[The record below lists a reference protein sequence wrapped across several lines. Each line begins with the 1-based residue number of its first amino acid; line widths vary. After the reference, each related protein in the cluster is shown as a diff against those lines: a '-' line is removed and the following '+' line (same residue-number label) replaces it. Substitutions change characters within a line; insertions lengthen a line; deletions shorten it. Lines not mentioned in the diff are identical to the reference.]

1 MAFETKP
8 LSQKNIQRKNMPYS
22 FEIKKSF
29 TIVSF
34 ILSTWAVIAFFLS
47 QTAISQETAD
57 IYENLALV
65 KVEKEM
71 GEISVFEKQL
81 IREGLIDVGL
91 LDPTIMV
98 DLKYAREDNFMGVNV
113 YGDFTCA
120 YLQSE
125 AAWKLVRAS
134 EILRERYP
142 HLRILVGDAL
152 RPRSVQYMMW
162 KLVENTPMQPYV
174 ANPESGSMHN
184 FGAAV
189 DVTLFNVKTG
199 KKLDMGTTFDYFGPL
214 AQPRLEARFLQEGK
228 LSKDQIENR
237 LILRNAMVDAG
248 WYPINI
254 EWWHFN
260 AFPRDYIRRNYSI
273 IE

>member
-1 MAFETKP
+1 M
-8 LSQKNIQRKNMPYS
+8 LHR
-22 FEIKKSF
+22 FEIKKIF
-29 TIVSF
+29 TRVSF
-34 ILSTWAVIAFFLS
+34 ILPTWAIITFFLS
-47 QTAISQETAD
+47 QTAISQETAG
-57 IYENLALV
+57 IEGNLALV

-71 GEISVFEKQL
+71 AEISVFERQL
-81 IREGLIDVGL
+81 MKEGLINVGL
-91 LDPTIMV
+91 LDPTLMV
-98 DLKYAREDNFMGVNV
+98 DLKYAREDNFMGLNV
-113 YGDFTCA
+113 YGDFKCA
-120 YLQSE
+120 YLQPE

-134 EILRERYP
+134 QILRERHP
-142 HLRILVGDAL
+142 ELRILVGDAF

-162 KLVENTPMQPYV
+162 KLVEATPMQPYV

-184 FGAAV
+184 YGAAV

-199 KKLDMGTTFDYFGPL
+199 KQLDMGTPFDYFGPL
-214 AQPRLEARFLQEGK
+214 AQPRLEARFLREGK
-228 LSKDQIENR
+228 LSQGQIENR
-237 LILRNAMVDAG
+237 LILRNAMVDSG